1 MIEGMTTEA
10 AGMRQGPPPPRT
22 EVGLAGWLRH
32 NLFRSWIDS
41 AITVVFAAVII
52 YAAWVMLTWLIGPA
66 DFAAVYTRFKLYFV
80 GQYPIEEL
88 WRPQL
93 SLLGISM
100 VAGMAWS
107 RWSAHNRIGMV
118 FAIGLVVVAVGIG
131 VLPLQMGI
139 LNRVMLLATPVAV
152 AGGFYM
158 MRSPLIGGD
167 RLFIYSSIVV
177 VIVSLFIVP
186 GATWMPGF
194 AAIDAQS
201 IGGLMLNLWLAVI
214 GIAGAL
220 PFGILLALG
229 RRSRLPFVKAFCVV
243 YIELIRGVPL
253 ITLLFMSRH
262 ILPLAFPGQFS
273 INELYLGA
281 ITITMFSSAYVAEI
295 VRGGMAAV
303 PNGQTEAA
311 RALGL
316 RAWQTTLTVTLP
328 QALRNIIPPMVSQF
342 IALFKD
348 TSLVFI
354 IGMLDIIEMGKVTI
368 QGNLEFTEH
377 GREVYLFI
385 GLVFWIL
392 TYGMSWVSRVFERAL
407 GVGVR

>member
-1 MIEGMTTEA
+1 MTTQDMTAKPIPE
-10 AGMRQGPPPPRT
+10 PPRAT
-22 EVGLAGWLRH
+22 VGVMGWLH
-32 NLFRSWIDS
+32 QNLFKSWVDG
-41 AITVVFAAVII
+41 TVTVIVAAVVLW
-52 YAAWVMLTWLIGPA
+52 AAYTLIVWIFGAA
-66 DFAAVYTRFKLYFV
+66 DFTAVYSRFKLYFV
-80 GQYPIEEL
+80 GQYPVDEL

-93 SLLGISM
+93 SLLGISAL
-100 VAGMAWS
+100 AGMAWR
-107 RWSAHNRIGMV
+107 RWRDSNMV
-118 FAIGLVVVAVGIG
+118 GVTFAAGLVLITVVIAL
-131 VLPLQMGI
+131 LPLQMG
-139 LNRVMLLATPVAV
+139 LVNRVMLLLTPVAI
-152 AGGFYM
+152 AGGYFAM
-158 MRSPLIGGD
+158 VIPRVGGD
-167 RLFIYSSIVV
+167 RLFAYSMIGVV
-177 VIVSLFIVP
+177 VVSLFIIP
-186 GATWMPGF
+186 GATWIPGLE
-194 AAIDAQS
+194 AIDAQA

-229 RRSRLPFVKAFCVV
+229 RRSRLPFVKMLCVA

-281 ITITMFSSAYVAEI
+281 ITITLFSSAYVAEI

-316 RAWQTTLTVTLP
+316 STWQTTLTITLP

-342 IALFKD
+342 ISLFKD

-385 GLVFWIL
+385 GLVFWVL
-392 TYGMSWVSRVFERAL
+392 TYGMSWVSRIIERAL
-407 GVGVR
+407 GVGQR

>member
-1 MIEGMTTEA
+1 MTTDN
-10 AGMRQGPPPPRT
+10 AGLGQPPLPPRST
-22 EVGLAGWLRH
+22 VGVAGWLRE
-32 NLFRSWIDS
+32 NLFKSWVDS
-41 AITVVFAAVII
+41 TITVAVAAVVLWG
-52 YAAWVMLTWLIGPA
+52 AFTLVVWVIGAA
-66 DFAAVYTRFKLYFV
+66 DFTAVYSRFKLYFV
-80 GQYPIEEL
+80 GQYPVDEL

-93 SLLGISM
+93 SLLGIS
-100 VAGMAWS
+100 ALTGMAWWHWRDS
-107 RWSAHNRIGMV
+107 NRIGIV
-118 FAIGLVVVAVGIG
+118 FAAGLILVTVVIG

-139 LNRVMLLATPVAV
+139 VNRVMLLLNPVAV
-152 AGGFYM
+152 AGGYFAM
-158 MRSPLIGGD
+158 QLPRIGGD
-167 RLFIYSSIVV
+167 RLFVYSLIGIVL
-177 VIVSLFIVP
+177 VSLFMIP
-186 GATWMPGF
+186 GATWIPGLE
-194 AAIDAQS
+194 AIDAQA
-201 IGGLMLNLWLAVI
+201 IGGLMLNLGLAVI

-229 RRSRLPFVKAFCVV
+229 RRSRLPFVKMLCVA

-281 ITITMFSSAYVAEI
+281 ITITLFSSAYVAEI

-316 RAWQTTLTVTLP
+316 STWQTTLTITLP

-342 IALFKD
+342 ISLFKD

-385 GLVFWIL
+385 GLVFWVL
-392 TYGMSWVSRVFERAL
+392 TYGMSWISRIIERAL
-407 GVGVR
+407 GVGIR

>member
-1 MIEGMTTEA
+1 MTTEA
-10 AGMRQGPPPPRT
+10 ATMRQAPEPPRT
-22 EVGLAGWLRH
+22 TVGVVGWLRG
-32 NLFRSWIDS
+32 NLFSSWIDS
-41 AITVVFAAVII
+41 IVTIVVAAVVVW
-52 YAAWVMLTWLIGPA
+52 ALWTLLVWVIGPA
-66 DFAAVYTRFKLYFV
+66 DFTAVYSRFKLYFV
-80 GQYPIEEL
+80 GQYPVEEL

-93 SLLGISM
+93 SLLGISLL
-100 VAGMAWS
+100 AGMAWR
-107 RWSAHNRIGMV
+107 RWQGSNRIGIV
-118 FAIGLVVVAVGIG
+118 FAIGLIVITVAIG
-131 VLPLQMGI
+131 VAPLQMGVV
-139 LNRVMLLATPVAV
+139 NRLMLLLNPIAV
-152 AGGFYM
+152 AGGYFVM
-158 MRSPLIGGD
+158 HVPRLASD
-167 RLFIYSSIVV
+167 RLFAYSAIAVV
-177 VIVSLFIVP
+177 LVSLFIIP
-186 GATWMPGF
+186 GATWMPGIS
-194 AAIDAQS
+194 AVDAQA

-229 RRSRLPFVKAFCVV
+229 RRSKLPFVKVLCVG

-262 ILPLAFPGQFS
+262 ILPLAFPGSFS

-281 ITITMFSSAYVAEI
+281 ITITLFSSAYVAEI

-342 IALFKD
+342 ISLFKD

-392 TYGMSWVSRVFERAL
+392 TYGMSWVSRAIERAL
-407 GVGVR
+407 GVGIR

>member
-1 MIEGMTTEA
+1 MTTQGMTRRNAPE
-10 AGMRQGPPPPRT
+10 PPRAT
-22 EVGLAGWLRH
+22 VGVAGWLH
-32 NLFRSWIDS
+32 QNLFKSWIDGT
-41 AITVVFAAVII
+41 ITVVVAAVVVW
-52 YAAWVMLTWLIGPA
+52 AAFTLVVWIFGAA
-66 DFAAVYTRFKLYFV
+66 DFTAVYSRFKLYFV
-80 GQYPIEEL
+80 GQYPVDEL

-93 SLLGISM
+93 SLLGIGAL
-100 VAGMAWS
+100 AGMAWRKWRDS
-107 RWSAHNRIGMV
+107 NRIGIT
-118 FAIGLVVVAVGIG
+118 FAAGLVLVTVVIA
-131 VLPLQMGI
+131 VLPLQMGL
-139 LNRVMLLATPVAV
+139 LNRVMLLLTPVAV
-152 AGGFYM
+152 AGGYFALRIPGVDGDKLFAYSM
-158 MRSPLIGGD
+158 IG
-167 RLFIYSSIVV
+167 VV
-177 VIVSLFIVP
+177 LVSLFIIP
-186 GATWMPGF
+186 GATWIPGF
-194 AAIDAQS
+194 EAIDAQA

-229 RRSRLPFVKAFCVV
+229 RRSKLPFVKMLCVA

-262 ILPLAFPGQFS
+262 ILPPAFPGQFS

-281 ITITMFSSAYVAEI
+281 ITITLFSSAYVAEI

-316 RAWQTTLTVTLP
+316 STWQTTLTITLP

-342 IALFKD
+342 ISLFKD

-385 GLVFWIL
+385 GLVFWVL
-392 TYGMSWVSRVFERAL
+392 TYGMSWVSRIIERAL
-407 GVGVR
+407 GVGQR

>member
-1 MIEGMTTEA
+1 MTTQDMTARPMPE
-10 AGMRQGPPPPRT
+10 PPRAT
-22 EVGLAGWLRH
+22 VGVMGWLH
-32 NLFRSWIDS
+32 QNLFKSWVDGTV
-41 AITVVFAAVII
+41 TVVVAAVVLWSAYTLVVWIFG
-52 YAAWVMLTWLIGPA
+52 AA
-66 DFAAVYTRFKLYFV
+66 DFTAVYSRFKLYFV
-80 GQYPIEEL
+80 GQYPVDEL

-93 SLLGISM
+93 SLLGISAL
-100 VAGMAWS
+100 AGMAWR
-107 RWSAHNRIGMV
+107 RWRDSNRVGV
-118 FAIGLVVVAVGIG
+118 TFAAGLVLITVVIAL
-131 VLPLQMGI
+131 LPLQMGL
-139 LNRVMLLATPVAV
+139 LNRMMLLLNPVAV
-152 AGGFYM
+152 AGGYFAM
-158 MRSPLIGGD
+158 VIPRVGAD
-167 RLFIYSSIVV
+167 RLFAYSMIGVV
-177 VIVSLFIVP
+177 VVSLFIIP
-186 GATWMPGF
+186 GATWIPGLE
-194 AAIDAQS
+194 AIDAQA

-229 RRSRLPFVKAFCVV
+229 RRSRLPFVKMLCVA

-281 ITITMFSSAYVAEI
+281 ITITLFSSAYVAEI

-316 RAWQTTLTVTLP
+316 STWQTTLTITLP

-342 IALFKD
+342 ISLFKD

-385 GLVFWIL
+385 GLVFWVL
-392 TYGMSWVSRVFERAL
+392 TYGMSWVSRIIERAL
-407 GVGVR
+407 GVGQR

>member
-1 MIEGMTTEA
+1 MTTQDMTAKPIPE
-10 AGMRQGPPPPRT
+10 PPRAT
-22 EVGLAGWLRH
+22 VGVMGWLH
-32 NLFRSWIDS
+32 QNLFKSWVDG
-41 AITVVFAAVII
+41 TVTVIVAAVVLW
-52 YAAWVMLTWLIGPA
+52 AAYTLIVWIFGAA
-66 DFAAVYTRFKLYFV
+66 DFTAVYSRFKLYFV
-80 GQYPIEEL
+80 GQYPVDEL

-93 SLLGISM
+93 SLLGISAL
-100 VAGMAWS
+100 AGMAWR
-107 RWSAHNRIGMV
+107 RWRDSNMV
-118 FAIGLVVVAVGIG
+118 GVTFAAGLVLITVVIAL
-131 VLPLQMGI
+131 LPLQMG
-139 LNRVMLLATPVAV
+139 LVNRAMLLLTPVAI
-152 AGGFYM
+152 AGGYFAM
-158 MRSPLIGGD
+158 VIPRVGGD
-167 RLFIYSSIVV
+167 RLFAYSMIGVV
-177 VIVSLFIVP
+177 VVSLFIIP
-186 GATWMPGF
+186 GATWIPGLE
-194 AAIDAQS
+194 AIDAQA

-229 RRSRLPFVKAFCVV
+229 RRSRLPFVKMLCVA

-281 ITITMFSSAYVAEI
+281 ITITLFSSAYVAEI

-316 RAWQTTLTVTLP
+316 STWQTTLTITLP

-342 IALFKD
+342 ISLFKD

-385 GLVFWIL
+385 GLVFWVL
-392 TYGMSWVSRVFERAL
+392 TYGMSWVSRIIERAL
-407 GVGVR
+407 GVGQR

>member
-1 MIEGMTTEA
+1 MTTQDIT
-10 AGMRQGPPPPRT
+10 RQNAPEPPRT
-22 EVGLAGWLRH
+22 TVGVAGWLRQ
-32 NLFRSWIDS
+32 NLFKSWFDGT
-41 AITVVFAAVII
+41 ITVIVAAIVVWSAYTLII
-52 YAAWVMLTWLIGPA
+52 WIFGAA
-66 DFAAVYTRFKLYFV
+66 DFTAVYSRFKLYFV
-80 GQYPIEEL
+80 GQYPVDEL

-93 SLLGISM
+93 SLLGIC
-100 VAGMAWS
+100 ALTGMAWWKWRDS
-107 RWSAHNRIGMV
+107 NRIGIT
-118 FAIGLVVVAVGIG
+118 FAAALVVASVVIA
-131 VLPLQMGI
+131 VLPLQMGL
-139 LNRVMLLATPVAV
+139 LNRIMLLLTPAAV
-152 AGGFYM
+152 ACGYFAM
-158 MRSPLIGGD
+158 IIPRVGGD
-167 RLFIYSSIVV
+167 RLFAYSMIGVV
-177 VIVSLFIVP
+177 LVSLFMIP
-186 GATWMPGF
+186 GATWIPGLE
-194 AAIDAQS
+194 AIDAQA

-229 RRSRLPFVKAFCVV
+229 RRSKLPFVKMLCVA

-281 ITITMFSSAYVAEI
+281 ITITLFSSAYVAEI

-316 RAWQTTLTVTLP
+316 STWQTTLTITLP

-342 IALFKD
+342 ISLFKD

-377 GREVYLFI
+377 GREVYIFI
-385 GLVFWIL
+385 GLVFWVL
-392 TYGMSWVSRVFERAL
+392 TYGMSWVSRVIERAL
-407 GVGVR
+407 GVGQR